1 MSLDAPPKRPLA
13 GSLAVLAA
21 VGVWGGV
28 AVVARFVDEIDGVVL
43 GMHRLWIGA
52 LMTLVVFHVRG
63 GRLSWRLMRLCL
75 PGGLAFALDIGL
87 FFSALKHTTVANA
100 TVIGALQPALVM
112 LLVGRMFGERV
123 RLEAIGWTIVAIGGV
138 GLVVFGSSGAV
149 VWSPFGDLL
158 ATGALFAWTWYF
170 VASRQARA
178 NLSALEFLVGM
189 TLVAALALTP
199 VALLTGHQLDPG
211 SLGDWA
217 WIALLAVGSGGLGHL
232 LISWAHDHID
242 LSVMSLLTL
251 AVPVVAAISAAIF
264 LDEPLVA
271 LQVIGLLVV
280 VSALGVVVLR
290 SNTSVDDGGIDQ
302 GLQLAPEVEGSGRH
316 ELSHEDDDELLA
328 GIDPEDRRRV
338 PAPHELAP

>member
-1 MSLDAPPKRPLA
+1 VIDAPVKRPLA

-28 AVVARFVDEIDGVVL
+28 AVVARLVDEIDGLVL

-52 LMTLVVFHVRG
+52 VMTLLVFSIRG

-75 PGGLAFALDIGL
+75 PGGLAFALDIAM

-100 TVIGALQPALVM
+100 TVIGALQPALLM
-112 LLVGRMFGERV
+112 LVVGRLFGERV
-123 RLEAIGWTIVAIGGV
+123 TREAIVWTVVAIGGV
-138 GLVVFGSSGAV
+138 GLVVFGSSGAP

-170 VASRQARA
+170 VASRQARRD
-178 NLSALEFLVGM
+178 LSALEFLVGM
-189 TLVAALALTP
+189 TLVAAIALTP
-199 VALLTGHQLDPG
+199 AAMLSGNRIDPG
-211 SLGDWA
+211 SVGDWA
-217 WIALLAVGSGGLGHL
+217 WIAVLAVGSGGLGHL

-251 AVPVVAAISAAIF
+251 AVPVVATLSAALF

-271 LQVIGLLVV
+271 VQLVGLAVV
-280 VSALGVVVLR
+280 LGALGLVVLR
-290 SNTSVDDGGIDQ
+290 SVDDRRVDE
-302 GLQLAPEVEGSGRH
+302 GLELAPEVEGARRD
-316 ELSHEDDDELLA
+316 ELGHEDDHQVLA
-328 GIDPEDRRRV
+328 GVDPEDR
-338 PAPHELAP
+338 

>member
-1 MSLDAPPKRPLA
+1 VIDAPVKRPLA

-28 AVVARFVDEIDGVVL
+28 AVVARLVDEIDGLVL

-52 LMTLVVFHVRG
+52 VMTLLVFSVRG

-75 PGGLAFALDIGL
+75 PGGLAFALDIAM

-100 TVIGALQPALVM
+100 TVIGALQPALLM
-112 LLVGRMFGERV
+112 LVVGRLFGERV
-123 RLEAIGWTIVAIGGV
+123 TREAIVWTVVAIGGV
-138 GLVVFGSSGAV
+138 GLVVFGSSGAP

-170 VASRQARA
+170 VASRQARRD
-178 NLSALEFLVGM
+178 LSALEFLVGM
-189 TLVAALALTP
+189 TLVAAIALTP
-199 VALLTGHQLDPG
+199 AAMLSGNRIDPG
-211 SLGDWA
+211 SVGDWA
-217 WIALLAVGSGGLGHL
+217 WIAVLAVGSGGLGHL

-251 AVPVVAAISAAIF
+251 AVPVVATLSAALF

-271 LQVIGLLVV
+271 VQLVGLAVV
-280 VSALGVVVLR
+280 LGALGLVVLR
-290 SNTSVDDGGIDQ
+290 SVDDRRVDE
-302 GLQLAPEVEGSGRH
+302 GLELAPEVEGARRD
-316 ELSHEDDDELLA
+316 ELGHEDDHQVLA
-328 GIDPEDRRRV
+328 GVDPEDR
-338 PAPHELAP
+338 

>member
-1 MSLDAPPKRPLA
+1 VIDAPVKRPLA

-28 AVVARFVDEIDGVVL
+28 AVVARLVDEIDGLVL

-52 LMTLVVFHVRG
+52 VMTLLVFSVRG

-75 PGGLAFALDIGL
+75 PGGLAFALDIAM

-100 TVIGALQPALVM
+100 TVIGALQPALLM
-112 LLVGRMFGERV
+112 LVVGRLFGERV
-123 RLEAIGWTIVAIGGV
+123 TREAIVWTVVAIGGV
-138 GLVVFGSSGAV
+138 GLVVFGSSGAP

-170 VASRQARA
+170 VASRQARRD
-178 NLSALEFLVGM
+178 LSALEFLVGM
-189 TLVAALALTP
+189 TLVAAIALTP
-199 VALLTGHQLDPG
+199 AALLSGNRIDPG
-211 SLGDWA
+211 SAGDWA
-217 WIALLAVGSGGLGHL
+217 WIAVLAVGSGGLGHL

-251 AVPVVAAISAAIF
+251 AVPVVATLSAALF

-271 LQVIGLLVV
+271 VQLVGLAVV
-280 VSALGVVVLR
+280 LGALGLVVLR
-290 SNTSVDDGGIDQ
+290 SVDDRRVDE
-302 GLQLAPEVEGSGRH
+302 GLELAPEVEGARRD
-316 ELSHEDDDELLA
+316 ELGHEDDHQVLA
-328 GIDPEDRRRV
+328 GVDPEDR
-338 PAPHELAP
+338 